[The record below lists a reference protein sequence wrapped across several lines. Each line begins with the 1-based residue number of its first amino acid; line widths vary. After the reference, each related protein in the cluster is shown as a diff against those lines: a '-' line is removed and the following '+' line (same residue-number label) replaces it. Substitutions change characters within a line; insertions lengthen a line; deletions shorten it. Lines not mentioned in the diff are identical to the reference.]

1 VKSQVKNEYFLE
13 SEMVFTERTGPR
25 LDNWLHDPESG

>member
-1 VKSQVKNEYFLE
+1 LK
-13 SEMVFTERTGPR
+13 SEMVFTKRIGPR